1 MSLHERANR
10 RFGNKKLARPMNTI
24 FEIWEKIL
32 DEVVQSCFDY
42 LKQYLP
48 RVIEVDGALA
58 SRTT

>member
-1 MSLHERANR
+1 MSLHEGANL
-10 RFGNKKLARPMNTI
+10 RFGEKKFSKTYEYHLRDLG
-24 FEIWEKIL
+24 KIL